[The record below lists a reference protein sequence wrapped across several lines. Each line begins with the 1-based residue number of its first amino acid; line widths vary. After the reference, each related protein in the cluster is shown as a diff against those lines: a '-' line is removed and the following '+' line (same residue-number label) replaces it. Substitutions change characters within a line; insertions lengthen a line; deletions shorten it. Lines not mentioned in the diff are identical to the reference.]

1 MEGQM
6 PKLTQKEIEDQIIT
20 NCAIVS
26 HHIRKIRQLE
36 KKLWRTKHIVPL
48 GQRKPKAKR
57 KF

>member
-1 MEGQM
+1 M
-6 PKLTQKEIEDQIIT
+6 PKPTQKEIEDQIIT